1 MATRNEINLNRWGEG
16 DPNDDG
22 GDPENNEVAP
32 LAPLPLDPD
41 VAARIQAQSLD
52 EYMARLQRQQFL
64 NEKVENSKII
74 QKPGLD
80 RNDPN
85 YQEVRKQIRERL
97 RTESIQSIMDDELDE
112 VQRTL
117 LVSPIMDPGG
127 FLLNIQELRS
137 QSYKTALRSP
147 KWKGEMDNIATKL
160 AMAKF
165 GLPVQPITF
174 SNQLALID
182 PTKDQ
187 DDPEDKTDTVPPI
200 QRVVNSGTPLGFLDE
215 YWERFYG
222 YPGNRRARPTTL
234 GLRGGAGCIEDIAS
248 YADGAYRNSLYD
260 EAFLTRGFST
270 PALRLR
276 GGDLQVN
283 HTVYSYNG
291 YAELPDCRVEGFI
304 DASLRLLHYPS
315 RDSANGNT
323 SWAFKIYFSGVLPSL
338 FKSRSVHV
346 NQENYNKV
354 WHDNEKAFES
364 CLTGEASLHPDGGS
378 QFLFVCHRGL
388 PLPDSPTP
396 IDDHHVIRLTRID
409 NSLALTVYWVLAKN
423 LDGTHGLNQVQ
434 GDFYSAMKILASDH
448 EFQGRVVINKCNLGF
463 AGMEATQ
470 ELWDAAKKSLKRR
483 HPPQPWKVSVRPIN
497 QAAGLHL
504 IGRSNI
510 AVWRPQDYQG
520 AFDAIKSLF
529 QDLGAGRSGNI
540 DKIRMF
546 PTLDARLN
554 GSGSAIIPL
563 GDSAEGTK
571 RIKNVWES
579 QPVHLQ
585 GRCLYF
591 RPEFSVLQVQEVGN
605 DANRITWTV
614 ENTLQPDIEFMSKV
628 VPKLFPGFDRQKDFI
643 TIPQIEPEEKFV
655 ISPDLSLKDRRVF
668 VFDYLNREK
677 ICVSRGGDA
686 YDREKLW
693 GCDNSSPQFASSSTA
708 AGTQPPTDPNPP
720 AGTKSPTGPNPLA
733 GTELPTCINPP
744 ALSGLRINQPR
755 LLAARALKPQE
766 MAFKPWRK
774 LQDEKDAERLRAYTS
789 YNSVAGPG
797 RQGRIPITNNLRER
811 SINVGSSMPQLFHQ
825 HRTPTEFK
833 NLQDENISLRN
844 QVLRRELCCP
854 ICTEKFPAY
863 PQDDSQPGDGHL
875 GEVDEVKRKHF
886 QKHLKQCQA
895 GGKCP
900 LCDTDRFQFWSQD
913 EKKQHLDNHYSV
925 WYNQVANEE
934 RNGVYCRVCY
944 IKFST
949 NLFPTVADITRH
961 METHVAGL
969 KKFCDKCGL
978 DMRNGR
984 LEPWEQ
990 NQHLQKCINAP
1001 NKCTQGWPKEEQK
1014 YKRADNP
1021 EDMFCRQCGTDLEK
1035 ANENEQTKKQHQNAC
1050 DLKKKESKKWEYCGK
1065 CGVLLTLP
1073 QITEKQ
1079 REAHAKKCIVPGGW
1093 SDRYCIQCGVETATL
1108 SDPQKNAEH
1117 IRSCRF
1123 KMPEFVDPSL
1133 RPQIPVETDHD
1144 CPVCKTRLP
1153 KDIKLLIAHMQT
1165 HARSPAKGDCHI
1177 TQSCRDG
1184 LKSMRDELEKSAL
1197 KYPNETPDIKRPA
1210 TKMPSQKDVDDLLK
1224 RLDAAI
1230 RNAVNNGQQSKLD
1243 KPPGEG
1249 AKNEKAEREG
1259 GIIDLDDDDVD
1270 DDDVDDDDDDDDDIE
1285 EEETSHTE
1293 AGNQEGI
1300 PEGKRRSQRKRKR
1313 PRDKSY
1319 QQEQDSSEDFDLE
1332 PEPEDLD
1339 LKNLPPSSKKARLNL
1354 DTSFRPDHGDEDSDG
1369 NPVVSPIRTAKGKG
1383 RGGRKASSTS
1393 HVETVSLTKKA
1404 SRLPGNRA
1412 ASPEKKGK
1420 ATVSRRS
1427 VSPRE
1432 ASTPT
1437 PQERSSRSRNATP
1450 SEPAESKKAASPSK
1464 RWRKSPAKKK

>member
-1 MATRNEINLNRWGEG
+1 MATQSGVDLNHGAGAGANG
-16 DPNDDG
+16 DGRVPG
-22 GDPENNEVAP
+22 NNEAAP

-64 NEKVENSKII
+64 DEEVGHSTII
-74 QKPGLD
+74 QKPDLD
-80 RNDPN
+80 RSDPD
-85 YQEVRKQIRERL
+85 YQEFRKKIRERL
-97 RTESIQSIMDDELDE
+97 KTDSIQSIMDDELDE

-117 LVSPIMDPGG
+117 LVSPIVDPGG

-137 QSYKTALRSP
+137 QSYKTALQSP

-165 GLPVQPITF
+165 GLPVQPITL
-174 SNQLALID
+174 SNQLALVD
-182 PTKDQ
+182 PDKDQ
-187 DDPEDKTDTVPPI
+187 NDPEDKNDTVPPI
-200 QRVVNSGTPLGFLDE
+200 QRVVKSGTPLGFLDE

-248 YADGAYRNSLYD
+248 YADGAYRNGLDD

-276 GGDLQVN
+276 GGGLQVN

-291 YAELPDCRVEGFI
+291 YAELPDGGVEGFI
-304 DASLRLLHYPS
+304 DASLRLLHFPS
-315 RDSANGNT
+315 RNSANGNT
-323 SWAFKIYFSGVLPSL
+323 SWEFRIDFSGVLST
-338 FKSRSVHV
+338 FSKSRSAIVH
-346 NQENYNKV
+346 QDNYKQV
-354 WHDNEKAFES
+354 WRDNEKDFES

-378 QFLFVCHRGL
+378 QFLFVCHRTL
-388 PLPDSPTP
+388 PTTDSPTP
-396 IDDHHVIRLTRID
+396 IDDHHAIRLTRVDSSVAI
-409 NSLALTVYWVLAKN
+409 TVYWVLAKN
-423 LDGTHGLNQVQ
+423 LDGNHGLNQVQ
-434 GDFYSAMKILASDH
+434 GDFYSAMKILAGDN

-470 ELWDAAKKSLKRR
+470 ELWEAAKKSLKRR
-483 HPPQPWKVSVRPIN
+483 RPHQPWKVSVQPVN
-497 QAAGLHL
+497 LAAGLHL

-510 AVWRPQDYQG
+510 AGWTPEDYQG
-520 AFDAIKSLF
+520 ALDAIKSLF
-529 QDLGAGRSGNI
+529 QGLGAGGSGNI

-546 PTLDARLN
+546 PTLDSRLD
-554 GSGSAIIPL
+554 GSVSDIIPL
-563 GDSAEGTK
+563 EDPAEGTR
-571 RIKNVWES
+571 RIKIMWDS
-579 QPVHLQ
+579 QPVHLH

-614 ENTLQPDIEFMSKV
+614 QDKVQPDIEFMSRV

-655 ISPDLSLKDRRVF
+655 ISPGMNPIERRVF
-668 VFDYLNREK
+668 IFDYLNRER
-677 ICVSRGGDA
+677 IFVSRGGDA
-686 YDREKLW
+686 YDCEKLW
-693 GCDNSSPQFASSSTA
+693 GCDISPAQFANNSTA
-708 AGTQPPTDPNPP
+708 AGAADPNPP
-720 AGTKSPTGPNPLA
+720 AGTKSPPDPNPPA
-733 GTELPTCINPP
+733 GTNSTAAGTNPPANTNPPAGTNPP
-744 ALSGLRINQPR
+744 ALNGPRIHQPR

-789 YNSVAGPG
+789 YNSVANPG

-833 NLQDENISLRN
+833 KLQDENISLRN

-863 PQDDSQPGDGHL
+863 PQDGSQLGDGQL
-875 GEVDEVKRKHF
+875 GQVDEVKRKHF
-886 QKHLKQCQA
+886 QKHLEQCQA

-900 LCDTDRFQFWSQD
+900 LCDTDSFQFWSQD

-934 RNGVYCRVCY
+934 RDGVYCRVCY

-978 DMRNGR
+978 DMRNGM

-1001 NKCTQGWPKEEQK
+1001 NKCTQGWPQDEQK

-1021 EDMFCRQCGTDLEK
+1021 EDMFCRQCGTDLET

-1050 DLKKKESKKWEYCGK
+1050 DLKKKDPNKQEYCGK

-1108 SDPQKNAEH
+1108 SDPQKHAEH

-1123 KMPEFVDPSL
+1123 KMPEFVDASL
-1133 RPQIPVETDHD
+1133 RPQIPVDTDHD
-1144 CPVCKTRLP
+1144 CPVCKIRLP
-1153 KDIKLLIAHMQT
+1153 KDTKLLIAHMQT
-1165 HARSPAKGDCHI
+1165 HACSQTKGDCQI
-1177 TQSCRDG
+1177 AQSCLDS
-1184 LKSMRDELEKSAL
+1184 LKSLRDELRKSAL
-1197 KYPNETPDIKRPA
+1197 NNSNEIPDVKRPA
-1210 TKMPSQKDVDDLLK
+1210 TKTPSQKDGDDLLR

-1230 RNAVNNGQQSKLD
+1230 H
-1243 KPPGEG
+1243 
-1249 AKNEKAEREG
+1249 KAEVIDPNANQEG
-1259 GIIDLDDDDVD
+1259 
-1270 DDDVDDDDDDDDDIE
+1270 
-1285 EEETSHTE
+1285 ETSHTE
-1293 AGNQEGI
+1293 AGNQGGI
-1300 PEGKRRSQRKRKR
+1300 PEGKGKRRSYRKRRR
-1313 PRDKSY
+1313 PGDKNY
-1319 QQEQDSSEDFDLE
+1319 QQEQDSSEDFNLE
-1332 PEPEDLD
+1332 TGPEDLD
-1339 LKNLPPSSKKARLNL
+1339 LQDLPSSSKRAKLNL
-1354 DTSFRPDHGDEDSDG
+1354 DFSFRPDHGDEDSDG
-1369 NPVVSPIRTAKGKG
+1369 NLIVSPTRKAKGKG
-1383 RGGRKASSTS
+1383 RGTRKASSTS
-1393 HVETVSLTKKA
+1393 QVETDSPTKKA
-1404 SRLPGNRA
+1404 TRLLGNRA
-1412 ASPEKKGK
+1412 ASPEKKGQ
-1420 ATVSRRS
+1420 ATSSRRS

-1437 PQERSSRSRNATP
+1437 PQRRSNRSRNATP
-1450 SEPAESKKAASPSK
+1450 SEPAESQKASSPSK
-1464 RWRKSPAKKK
+1464 RGRKSPAKK